1 MGMCLVVLQCARAF
15 ENKIAEIA
23 RASKNERPGEALLAF
38 FEGGANITGRPARNA
53 ASRVRGDASNTSDP
67 QRSRTPGSMTRCVTA
82 AHSHWV
88 KIPKILPVKSSV
100 SRIEPHRL
108 A

>member
-53 ASRVRGDASNTSDP
+53 AMYRAEQLPATVPYTS
-67 QRSRTPGSMTRCVTA
+67 SSLVIVGS
-82 AHSHWV
+82 
-88 KIPKILPVKSSV
+88 
-100 SRIEPHRL
+100 
-108 A
+108 